1 MRIPPFYHE
10 PSWQR
15 FFAGIILGML
25 VGWLFFLYQFGNV
38 HEKLVLKINDQQK
51 EIDSQA
57 KTIDIL
63 RKDQDERNEENQK
76 KLTVQDIKLHFV
88 NEDDI
93 KLSEL
98 TLHEL
103 RSAVESELDIVRNK
117 NIETV
122 HNSREFL
129 EKTVENKIYTIKG
142 TDKRYQLKIEYLVLY
157 TTVDIYL
164 RIEPG
169 E

>member
-1 MRIPPFYHE
+1 MRIPPFYRE
-10 PSWQR
+10 KSWQR
-15 FFAGIILGML
+15 FFAGILLGML
-25 VGWLFFLYQFGNV
+25 IGWLFFLYQFGLV

-51 EIDSQA
+51 EIESQA
-57 KTIDIL
+57 NTIEIL
-63 RKDQDERNEENQK
+63 RKDQDEQNEENQR

-88 NEDDI
+88 NENDI

-103 RSAVESELDIVRNK
+103 RSAVESELDLIRNK

-122 HNSREFL
+122 YNSLDFL
-129 EKTVENKIYTIKG
+129 ERTVENKIFTIKG
-142 TDKRYQLKIEYLVLY
+142 NDKRYQLKIERLILY
-157 TTVDIYL
+157 TTVDFYL
-164 RIEPG
+164 RIESA